1 MSGRIEDQEVGNR
14 SLSGRTPEGTI
25 LKIRMMPRIVV
36 VQMVCRDGHPEGG
49 TEFQLKRRAAA
60 GRHEADGDIGTK
72 QQRGQHDDSR
82 HVKASGIKRPVAHT
96 P

>member
-1 MSGRIEDQEVGNR
+1 MSGRIEDHEVENR
-14 SLSGRTPEGTI
+14 SLSRRTPEGTI
-25 LKIRMMPRIVV
+25 LETRMMPRIVV
-36 VQMVCRDGHPEGG
+36 VQMVCRDGHPERG
-49 TEFQLKRRAAA
+49 TEFEPKRRAA

-82 HVKASGIKRPVAHT
+82 HVKATGIKRPVAHT

>member
-1 MSGRIEDQEVGNR
+1 
-14 SLSGRTPEGTI
+14 

-72 QQRGQHDDSR
+72 QQRGQHDDGR

>member
-1 MSGRIEDQEVGNR
+1 
-14 SLSGRTPEGTI
+14 
-25 LKIRMMPRIVV
+25 MMPRIVV
-36 VQMVCRDGHPEGG
+36 VQMVCRDGHPERG
-49 TEFQLKRRAAA
+49 TEFEPKRRAA

-82 HVKASGIKRPVAHT
+82 HVKATGIKRPVAHT